1 MAETAAPD
9 WSPFA
14 TEPWNPEHPPFAWDA
29 EMTDCL
35 VALADMAPR
44 LRTFWHRDYGVKVRT
59 VANKSSGKVVLF
71 FYHLRVLEN
80 LLRHLGDTADF
91 RVLRVD
97 IEGAHRAGLP
107 DDEDDDVC
115 LSSTEFSNL
124 HHNWMRKPERF
135 PCWKTR
141 DELRGIAFAQR

>member
-14 TEPWNPEHPPFAWDA
+14 TEPWNPEPPPFAWDA

-35 VALADMAPR
+35 VALATTTLGYAE
-44 LRTFWHRDYGVKVRT
+44 YNVKIQT
-59 VANKSSGKVVLF
+59 VAQKSSGKVVLF

-80 LLRHLGDTADF
+80 LIRHLGDTPNF

-115 LSSTEFSNL
+115 PSSTEFSFL
-124 HHNWMRKPERF
+124 HGEWMRKPERF
-135 PCWKTR
+135 PCWKPR

>member
-35 VALADMAPR
+35 VALATM
-44 LRTFWHRDYGVKVRT
+44 TIWHPEYNVKIQT
-59 VANKSSGKVVLF
+59 VAQKSSGKVVLF
-71 FYHLRVLEN
+71 FYHLTVLEN
-80 LLRHLGDTADF
+80 LIRHLVGTADF

-97 IEGAHRAGLP
+97 IEEAHRAGLP
-107 DDEDDDVC
+107 DGEDDDVC
-115 LSSTEFSNL
+115 PFSTEFSSL
-124 HHNWMRKPERF
+124 HHKWMRKPERF
-135 PCWKTR
+135 PCWKSQA
-141 DELRGIAFAQR
+141 ELREVAFAQR